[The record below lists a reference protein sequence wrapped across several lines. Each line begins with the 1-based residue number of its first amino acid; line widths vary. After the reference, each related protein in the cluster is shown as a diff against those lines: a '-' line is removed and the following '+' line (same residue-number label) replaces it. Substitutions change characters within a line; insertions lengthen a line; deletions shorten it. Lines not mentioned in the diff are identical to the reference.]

1 MTPTLNRADAAAAH
15 RARIRTPT
23 TKGPAVDEAVTGAR
37 TELIRTVDLP
47 QDVLWELITDVTR
60 FGEWSPECIHGA
72 WLDTA
77 SPGPR
82 AGARFEGRSRY
93 ADGFVSQVVC
103 EVTEV
108 LAPSVFAW
116 VVLDDAEDP
125 ARPGSIWRYEL
136 SPAAAPGHTRL
147 LHRFEHG
154 PGITGTRLAAER
166 DPRPWPSV
174 CRR

>member
-1 MTPTLNRADAAAAH
+1 MGD
-15 RARIRTPT
+15 
-23 TKGPAVDEAVTGAR
+23 AVTGAS

-47 QDVLWELITDVTR
+47 RHTLWDLITDVTR
-60 FGEWSPECIHGA
+60 FGEWSPECIYGA

-82 AGARFEGRSRY
+82 AGARFQGRSRY
-93 ADGFVSQVVC
+93 PDGFVSQVVC
-103 EVTEV
+103 EVTE
-108 LAPSVFAW
+108 ATEPSVFAW
-116 VVLDDAEDP
+116 VVLDETEDA

-136 SPAAAPGHTRL
+136 SPADTPDRTRL

-166 DPRPWPSV
+166 DPASLPKRLRDMNANMAATV
-174 CRR
+174 DAMLRHAHGRV